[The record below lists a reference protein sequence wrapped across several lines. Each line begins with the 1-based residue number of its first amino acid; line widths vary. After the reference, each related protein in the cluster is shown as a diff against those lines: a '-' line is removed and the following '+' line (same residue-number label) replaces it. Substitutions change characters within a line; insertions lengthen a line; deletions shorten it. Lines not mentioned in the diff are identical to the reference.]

1 MKDYLQDIVLHTHG
15 LGFIDLVKIEGS
27 DEATTLEGLAE
38 DRSVIVKATFK
49 NTVAEFMG
57 TFGMPNLN
65 KLDLLL
71 KIPVY
76 KDKAKLELLRQE
88 RNGTEVPVG
97 IHFENETGDF
107 KNDYRFMTSEI
118 INEKLK
124 SVKFKGVEWNVTI
137 EPTVASIQ
145 RLAYQA
151 QVHAEETTFIAKTE
165 DGHLKFYFG
174 DHSTH
179 AGNFV
184 FQPDVEGKMT
194 HGWAWPVLQLQQILK
209 LPGDKTMMFSDQGA
223 AQINVDS
230 GIAVYEYILPAQS
243 K

>member
-1 MKDYLQDIVLHTHG
+1 M
-15 LGFIDLVKIEGS
+15 
-27 DEATTLEGLAE
+27 AA
-38 DRSVIVKATFK
+38 
-49 NTVAEFMG
+49 
-57 TFGMPNLN
+57 
-65 KLDLLL
+65 
-71 KIPVY
+71 
-76 KDKAKLELLRQE
+76 
-88 RNGTEVPVG
+88 
-97 IHFENETGDF
+97 
-107 KNDYRFMTSEI
+107 
-118 INEKLK
+118 
-124 SVKFKGVEWNVTI
+124 
-137 EPTVASIQ
+137 IQ

-184 FQPDVEGKMT
+184 FQPDVEGKLA